1 MRCTASAFRRAR
13 ALNPHIK
20 IKTCLISDLKT
31 DLIIMSENSG
41 GGFYI
46 LSKYKAGG
54 YDDNL
59 VKAELRDI
67 KSILKNMQ
75 GRIET
80 PLHRKRNGLISLEAL
95 LKRTGPGTVI
105 SVLSYEPRRD
115 GEVMPVPKRWLVVPN
130 PSPRICGLKTKCRY
144 GYGLPSGNGGYLASE
159 GFAEI
164 GFFTSQYRGNQRH
177 VPSVRLDAEGLY
189 LVRIEI

>member
-1 MRCTASAFRRAR
+1 
-13 ALNPHIK
+13 
-20 IKTCLISDLKT
+20 
-31 DLIIMSENSG
+31 MSENSG

-95 LKRTGPGTVI
+95 LKRTGPGAVI

-115 GEVMPVPKRWLVVPN
+115 GEVMPVPKRWLVVPESVTAHLRLEKQN
-130 PSPRICGLKTKCRY
+130 VDTVTDYLQETEDIWLPRVLLK
-144 GYGLPSGNGGYLASE
+144 
-159 GFAEI
+159 
-164 GFFTSQYRGNQRH
+164 
-177 VPSVRLDAEGLY
+177 
-189 LVRIEI
+189 